1 MNINLYKFSKRENS
15 TKQPDGTGT
24 QFSCYLKEPTSV
36 VNPTV
41 IIETTSNTFPD
52 YNYAKIDTFGRYYFI
67 TDIVS
72 DGYAWIISMQTDVLA
87 TYRSD
92 VSAATLYLL
101 RCSDSYDG
109 NIIDTLYPVSTE
121 YSTAIVKADSPWNAY
136 SNDPEV
142 RISGGVFIIGCICK
156 PNGSLYGVIGSMR
169 YYVLDTTGMVKIL
182 DRLLDDNFLETQ
194 GYLDPA
200 DGISVELQKSLI
212 DPLSFIKSCVWIPLD
227 YSTLTALNGF
237 SSEQTDLPIWSWT
250 LDDVKYKL
258 VTTSSP
264 YIDIVGS
271 SLTLTAHPQAATR
284 GSYMNCEPYTR
295 ISAIIPPFGFFD
307 LDTTKLKKSTYVKY
321 HILVD
326 YLTGEGILNITDDND
341 VVINRFDSK
350 VGVNIQISQVTHD
363 YIGGASQISSGI
375 GGFFGSLAELDLGG
389 AVSSLFGTV
398 GSAMNIM
405 RPSVSSIGGNGGF
418 SSLYGQPTLYQHF
431 FTALDD
437 DNSHKGRPLCQNKTI
452 STLSSGSFF
461 AAMDGD
467 IPIPGTAGEQADLK
481 NYLENGVFY
490 E

>member
-1 MNINLYKFSKRENS
+1 MDVNLFKFTKRENS
-15 TKQPDGTGT
+15 TKQPTGPGTKY
-24 QFSCYLKEPTSV
+24 SCYLKDPTSI
-36 VNPTV
+36 VNPTIV
-41 IIETTSNTFPD
+41 IETTGNAFPD
-52 YNYAKIDTFGRYYFI
+52 YNYAYIATFGRYYFI
-67 TDIVS
+67 SDIVS
-72 DGYAWIISMQTDVLA
+72 NGLLWEISMETDILG
-87 TYRSD
+87 TYK
-92 VSAATLYLL
+92 SAISSASLYLL

-109 NIIDTLYPVSTE
+109 SIIDTLYPVSTE

-156 PNGSLYGVIGSMR
+156 PGGSLYGVIGSMR
-169 YYVLDTTGMVKIL
+169 YYVLTTSGMVQLL
-182 DRLLDDNFLETQ
+182 DKLLDDNFLETQ

-212 DPLSFIKSCVWIPLD
+212 DPLSFIKSCVWIPLE

-237 SSEQTDLPIWSWT
+237 SSEQTNLPIWSWDLT
-250 LDDVKYKL
+250 GVKYKI
-258 VTTSSP
+258 VTTNSP

-271 SLTLTAHPQAATR
+271 SLTLTAHPQASAR

-350 VGVNIQISQVTHD
+350 VGVSIQISQVTHD

-375 GGFFGSLAELDLGG
+375 GGFFGNLAELDLGG

-405 RPSVSSIGGNGGF
+405 KPIVSSIGGNGGF

-431 FTALDD
+431 FTAVDD
-437 DNSHKGRPLCQNKTI
+437 DLSHKGRPLCQNKTI

-467 IPIPGTAGEQADLK
+467 VAIAGTAGEQAMLK
-481 NYLENGVFY
+481 SFLESGVFY